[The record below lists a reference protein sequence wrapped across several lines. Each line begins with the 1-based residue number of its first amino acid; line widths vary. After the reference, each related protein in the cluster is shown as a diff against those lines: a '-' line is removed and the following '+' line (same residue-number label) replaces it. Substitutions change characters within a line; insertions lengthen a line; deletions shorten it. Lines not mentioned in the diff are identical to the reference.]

1 MYLHVLYDMVT
12 CRYTSTPLH
21 SVSGI
26 NIVPT
31 PSFDCAELHNSDT
44 LGDKLTQETATIE
57 FSNQDIVE
65 SIETIKLEKF

>member
-1 MYLHVLYDMVT
+1 MAT

-31 PSFDCAELHNSDT
+31 PSFDSAELHNSDT

-57 FSNQDIVE
+57 FSNQDIE
-65 SIETIKLEKF
+65 SHVLATEFENDTIKLEKF